1 VCRGD
6 REFWRQRSV
15 KSTRV
20 LLVDD
25 NPDFLEGV
33 SAWLTRDPAFE
44 LAGVAGSGGEALT
57 QVENLEPDVVLMD
70 VAMPDVNGFEA
81 TRRIK
86 SKPGAPLVILLT
98 FHDSE
103 TARVEALAAGA
114 DGFVP
119 KTKVTEDLMRVIR
132 SLLAQSAGRKQE
144 KVKPR
149 FLEKSGPPRD
159 LTS

>member
-1 VCRGD
+1 M
-6 REFWRQRSV
+6 

>member
-1 VCRGD
+1 M
-6 REFWRQRSV
+6 

-44 LAGVAGSGGEALT
+44 LAGVASSGGEALT
-57 QVENLEPDVVLMD
+57 QVEHLEPDVVLMD

-119 KTKVTEDLMRVIR
+119 KTKVTEDLVRVIR
-132 SLLAQSAGRKQE
+132 GLLAQGAERKQD

-149 FLEKSGPPRD
+149 FLDKPGPSRD
-159 LTS
+159 LPS

>member
-1 VCRGD
+1 M
-6 REFWRQRSV
+6 

-20 LLVDD
+20 LLIDD

-70 VAMPDVNGFEA
+70 VAMPYVNGFEA

-119 KTKVTEDLMRVIR
+119 KTKVTEDLTRVIR

-144 KVKPR
+144 KVKPSL
-149 FLEKSGPPRD
+149 LEKTGPSRD

>member
-1 VCRGD
+1 
-6 REFWRQRSV
+6 V

-25 NPDFLEGV
+25 NHDFLEGV

-44 LAGVAGSGGEALT
+44 LAGVARSGREALT
-57 QVENLEPDVVLMD
+57 QVERLDPDVVLMD

-86 SKPGAPLVILLT
+86 SKPGAPIVILLT
-98 FHDSE
+98 FHESE

-132 SLLAQSAGRKQE
+132 SLLPQTAVRKQE
-144 KVKPR
+144 KVRKRFSEKP
-149 FLEKSGPPRD
+149 GPPRD

>member
-1 VCRGD
+1 
-6 REFWRQRSV
+6 V

-20 LLVDD
+20 LLIDD

-70 VAMPDVNGFEA
+70 VAMPYVNGFEA

-119 KTKVTEDLMRVIR
+119 KTKVTEDLTRVIR

-144 KVKPR
+144 KVKPSL
-149 FLEKSGPPRD
+149 LEKTGPSWD

>member
-1 VCRGD
+1 
-6 REFWRQRSV
+6 V
-15 KSTRV
+15 KSIRV

-33 SAWLTRDPAFE
+33 SAWLTRDPGFE
-44 LAGVAGSGGEALT
+44 LAGVAASGGEALT
-57 QVENLEPDVVLMD
+57 QVEHLEPDVVLMD
-70 VAMPDVNGFEA
+70 VAMPDLNGFQA

-86 SKPGAPLVILLT
+86 SKSGAPLVILLT

-132 SLLAQSAGRKQE
+132 GLLAQDAGQEQE

-149 FLEKSGPPRD
+149 FLEKAGPPRD

>member
-1 VCRGD
+1 
-6 REFWRQRSV
+6 V

-33 SAWLTRDPAFE
+33 SAWLTRDTAFE
-44 LAGVAGSGGEALT
+44 LAGVAASGGEALT
-57 QVENLEPDVVLMD
+57 QVERLEPDVVLMD

-103 TARVEALAAGA
+103 TARAEALAAGA

-132 SLLAQSAGRKQE
+132 SLLAQGAGRKQE
-144 KVKPR
+144 KVTSR
-149 FLEKSGPPRD
+149 FLEKTGPSRD

>member
-1 VCRGD
+1 
-6 REFWRQRSV
+6 
-15 KSTRV
+15 
-20 LLVDD
+20 
-25 NPDFLEGV
+25 
-33 SAWLTRDPAFE
+33 
-44 LAGVAGSGGEALT
+44 
-57 QVENLEPDVVLMD
+57 MD
-70 VAMPDVNGFEA
+70 VAMPDMNGFEA

-144 KVKPR
+144 KVR
-149 FLEKSGPPRD
+149 QRSLEKTGPPRD

>member
-1 VCRGD
+1 
-6 REFWRQRSV
+6 V

-20 LLVDD
+20 LLIDD

-70 VAMPDVNGFEA
+70 VAMPGVNGFEA

-119 KTKVTEDLMRVIR
+119 KTKVTEDLTRVIR

-144 KVKPR
+144 KVKPSL
-149 FLEKSGPPRD
+149 LEKTGPSRD

>member
-1 VCRGD
+1 M
-6 REFWRQRSV
+6 

-132 SLLAQSAGRKQE
+132 SLLAQGAGQEPE

-149 FLEKSGPPRD
+149 FFEKTGPPRD

>member
-1 VCRGD
+1 M
-6 REFWRQRSV
+6 
-15 KSTRV
+15 KSIRV

-25 NPDFLEGV
+25 NHDFLEGV

-44 LAGVAGSGGEALT
+44 LAGVARSGGEALT
-57 QVENLEPDVVLMD
+57 QVEHLDPDVVLMD

-86 SKPGAPLVILLT
+86 SNPGAPLVILLT

-103 TARVEALAAGA
+103 TARAEAMAAGA

-132 SLLAQSAGRKQE
+132 SLLAQTAGRKQE
-144 KVKPR
+144 KVR
-149 FLEKSGPPRD
+149 QRSLDKSGPSRD

>member
-1 VCRGD
+1 M
-6 REFWRQRSV
+6 

-25 NPDFLEGV
+25 NHDFLEGV

-44 LAGVAGSGGEALT
+44 LAGVARSGGEALA
-57 QVENLEPDVVLMD
+57 QVERLDPDVVLMD

-86 SKPGAPLVILLT
+86 SNPGAPLVILLT
-98 FHDSE
+98 FHESE
-103 TARVEALAAGA
+103 TARVEAMAAGA

-132 SLLAQSAGRKQE
+132 SLLPQTAGRKQD
-144 KVKPR
+144 KVRKRSLDKP
-149 FLEKSGPPRD
+149 GPPRD

>member
-1 VCRGD
+1 M
-6 REFWRQRSV
+6 

-20 LLVDD
+20 LLIDD

-70 VAMPDVNGFEA
+70 VAMPGVNGFEA

-119 KTKVTEDLMRVIR
+119 KTKVTEDLTRVIR

-144 KVKPR
+144 KVKPSL
-149 FLEKSGPPRD
+149 LEKTGPSWD

>member
-1 VCRGD
+1 M
-6 REFWRQRSV
+6 

-20 LLVDD
+20 LLIDD

-70 VAMPDVNGFEA
+70 VAMPYVNGFEA

-119 KTKVTEDLMRVIR
+119 KTKVTEDLTRVIR

-144 KVKPR
+144 KVKPSL
-149 FLEKSGPPRD
+149 LEKTGPSWD

>member
-1 VCRGD
+1 M
-6 REFWRQRSV
+6 

-25 NPDFLEGV
+25 NNDFLDGV

-44 LAGVAGSGGEALT
+44 LAGVARSGGEALT
-57 QVENLEPDVVLMD
+57 QVERLGPDVVLMD

-86 SKPGAPLVILLT
+86 SNPGAPIVILLT

-103 TARVEALAAGA
+103 TARLEAMAAGA

-132 SLLAQSAGRKQE
+132 SLLPQAAGRKQD
-144 KVKPR
+144 KVKQR
-149 FLEKSGPPRD
+149 LLEKPGPSRD

>member
-1 VCRGD
+1 M
-6 REFWRQRSV
+6 
-15 KSTRV
+15 KSIRV

-25 NPDFLEGV
+25 NHDFLEGV

-44 LAGVAGSGGEALT
+44 LAGVARSGGEALT
-57 QVENLEPDVVLMD
+57 QVEHLDPDVVLMD

-86 SKPGAPLVILLT
+86 SNPGAPLVILLT

-103 TARVEALAAGA
+103 TARAEAMAAGA

-119 KTKVTEDLMRVIR
+119 KAKVTEDLMRVIR
-132 SLLAQSAGRKQE
+132 SLLAQTAGRKQE
-144 KVKPR
+144 KVR
-149 FLEKSGPPRD
+149 QRSLDKSGPSRD